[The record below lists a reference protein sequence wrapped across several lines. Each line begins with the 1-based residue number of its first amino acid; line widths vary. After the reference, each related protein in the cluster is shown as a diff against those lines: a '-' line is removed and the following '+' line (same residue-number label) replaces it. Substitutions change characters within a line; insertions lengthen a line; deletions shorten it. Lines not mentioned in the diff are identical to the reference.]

1 MLEVFTETDISMN
14 GWLVA
19 ITGSFLLGVAKGG
32 IKGFGAIITTLIAL
46 FFGSK
51 ASTGIIM
58 PLLIVG
64 DIFAVIFF
72 DRSAQVERRR
82 CHV

>member
-32 IKGFGAIITTLIAL
+32 IKGFGAIITTPV
-46 FFGSK
+46 SY
-51 ASTGIIM
+51 TH
-58 PLLIVG
+58 LLP
-64 DIFAVIFF
+64 A
-72 DRSAQVERRR
+72 
-82 CHV
+82 